1 MAVNPL
7 PRELRRYRA
16 WALAHAMPAGVR
28 DPAFL
33 DLVQRIEQTSFHAAP
48 RIALFDNG
56 ARAFDAVL
64 ADMADA
70 RDEILL
76 ETYILRDDRIGVS
89 VQQAMIAAAQ
99 RGVRVSVLAD
109 AIGSVATGAAFWK
122 TLEEGG
128 VVVRHFHRVLHMPFE
143 ALRRDHRKIIV
154 IDRTIAFTG
163 GMNIGEEYGSSIHSH
178 GGAFRDSLLRLK
190 GNVAGELAAVFA
202 EGWDRAEGPPLPG
215 LEYVSWSSGI
225 VVPPLLSMHALGAT
239 AIADRVRRRVGLRRD
254 KRRGRLVRRPS
265 ATPAENHRQLLVLDS
280 RPGRGQREMMA
291 ILSALAGGARHRLW
305 ITTPYFAP
313 PTRAVRLLR
322 RVAERGVDVRLLLP
336 GPLGDVAIAR
346 HAAHGVYATLLRS
359 GVRIFEYQAA
369 TLHAKTLVVDS
380 YASIVGSSN
389 FDFRSFWL
397 NAECNLLCFDDVCAR
412 ALEHSFTHDLHVSTE
427 ITQTAWAQRSITHQL
442 LDVAARSTRW
452 AL

>member
-1 MAVNPL
+1 MAVEPL

-16 WALAHAMPAGVR
+16 WALAQAMPSGVR

-33 DLVQRIEQTSFHAAP
+33 DLVQRIERTSFHAAP

-56 ARAFDAVL
+56 ERAFDAVL
-64 ADMADA
+64 ADLAQA

-76 ETYILRDDRIGVS
+76 ETYILRDDRIGTS
-89 VQQAMIAAAQ
+89 VQLALIAAAQ
-99 RGVRVSVLAD
+99 RGVRVNVMAD
-109 AIGSVATGAAFWK
+109 AFGSAATGAVFWK
-122 TLEEGG
+122 TLKDGG
-128 VVVRHFHRVLHMPFE
+128 VIVRHFHRVLHMPFE

-154 IDRTIAFTG
+154 IDRATAFTG
-163 GMNIGEEYGSSIHSH
+163 GMNIGEEYGSAIHSH
-178 GGAFRDSLLRLK
+178 GGVFRDTLLRVQ
-190 GNVAGELAAVFA
+190 GTVAAELAAVFA
-202 EGWDRAEGPPLPG
+202 EGWDRALGPPLPR

-225 VVPPLLSMHALGAT
+225 VVPPLLSIHALAGN
-239 AIADRVRRRVGLRRD
+239 AIAARVKRQVGLRRD
-254 KRRGRLVRRPS
+254 KRRGRLVRRARQS
-265 ATPAENHRQLLVLDS
+265 AADTHRELLVLDS

-322 RVAERGVDVRLLLP
+322 CVADRGIDVRLLLP
-336 GPLGDVAIAR
+336 GPLGDVSVAR

-369 TLHAKTLVVDS
+369 TLHAKTMVIDS
-380 YASIVGSSN
+380 HASLVGSSN
-389 FDFRSFWL
+389 LDFRSFWL
-397 NAECNLLCFDDVCAR
+397 NAECNLLCFDDGTAQ
-412 ALEHSFTHDLHVSTE
+412 ALEHSFTTDLRSSEEVTLD
-427 ITQTAWAQRSITHQL
+427 AWARRSVSHRL
-442 LDVAARSTRW
+442 LDVAARSVRW